1 MARQLRVQYAG
12 AIYHVM
18 SRGDRRESIFEDDQD
33 RIRFLETLAQVC
45 QKTGWQVHAWC
56 LMDNH
61 FHLVVE
67 TPQPNLVAGMKWF
80 LGTYT
85 GRFNR
90 RHKEFGHLF
99 SGRYK
104 ALVVDG
110 SGNGYLKTV
119 CDYVHLNPAR
129 AKVLKP
135 GQRLE
140 QYRWSSFVEY
150 LKAPSRRVSWLRV
163 DRLLGEWRIPKDS
176 PAGRKEFARVMEER
190 RRRQDGQEFGALKR
204 GWCLGDEAFRRELL
218 EQVQVGPG
226 PSHYGEVLREAVELK
241 AQRLLQEGLRKL
253 GWSEQDLAQKRKGD
267 EGKVKLA
274 LELRNNTTMPLEW
287 IAGRLQMGTRG
298 YLTWPLQRQKTQRQG
313 KHVNTI
319 N

>member
-1 MARQLRVQYAG
+1 M
-12 AIYHVM
+12 
-18 SRGDRRESIFEDDQD
+18 
-33 RIRFLETLAQVC
+33 
-45 QKTGWQVHAWC
+45 
-56 LMDNH
+56 
-61 FHLVVE
+61 
-67 TPQPNLVAGMKWF
+67 
-80 LGTYT
+80 
-85 GRFNR
+85 
-90 RHKEFGHLF
+90 
-99 SGRYK
+99 
-104 ALVVDG
+104 
-110 SGNGYLKTV
+110 
-119 CDYVHLNPAR
+119 
-129 AKVLKP
+129 
-135 GQRLE
+135 
-140 QYRWSSFVEY
+140 EY

-226 PSHYGEVLREAVELK
+226 PSHYGEVLMEAVELK

-298 YLTWPLQRQKTQRQG
+298 YLTWLLQRQKTQRQG
-313 KHVNTI
+313 NMSIPLTDPLTAGIDGVQKITLPKSYGCPCGKTGIVYHYKIDWVLYASVEVGLGEFSGSVFEYQFAKGKTPAGTKGI
-319 N
+319 CCP